1 MRRRVDPLEVDLGAS
16 IFDRRFPLTVTK
28 FAGGPVGIDSLAATL
43 GGARHLNVVEPFL
56 IQQGFLVRS
65 ARGRVGTPT
74 AWRHFGASHR
84 RLTRAAAACRCFAA
98 RNRDLERFSFPV
110 RVYWEDTDAGG
121 VVYYASYLKFLERA
135 RSEWLRALGIDQVKL
150 QRDERLQFVVVEA
163 NIRYHR
169 PARFDDELVVSVALE
184 ELRGASL
191 ALAQDVRRGTDA
203 SELLISATIRAACID
218 ADSLRPR
225 PLPLALTSQF

>member
-1 MRRRVDPLEVDLGAS
+1 MGS
-16 IFDRRFPLTVTK
+16 
-28 FAGGPVGIDSLAATL
+28 
-43 GGARHLNVVEPFL
+43 
-56 IQQGFLVRS
+56 
-65 ARGRVGTPT
+65 
-74 AWRHFGASHR
+74 
-84 RLTRAAAACRCFAA
+84 
-98 RNRDLERFSFPV
+98 FSFPV

-191 ALAQDVRRGTDA
+191 ALAQDVRRGEGA
-203 SELLISATIRAACID
+203 GELLISAMIRAACID

-225 PLPLALTSQF
+225 PLPQALTSQF